1 MTYGHT
7 PAFTFNNE
15 LLKDVSDG
23 CGFTEVMKNLNLND
37 KKEIEFFA
45 SKVFEAGVKFG
56 KEQANK
62 ELN

>member
-1 MTYGHT
+1 M
-7 PAFTFNNE
+7 
-15 LLKDVSDG
+15 D
-23 CGFTEVMKNLNLND
+23 CGFTAAMKESDIKNIM
-37 KKEIEFFA
+37 KEIEFFA